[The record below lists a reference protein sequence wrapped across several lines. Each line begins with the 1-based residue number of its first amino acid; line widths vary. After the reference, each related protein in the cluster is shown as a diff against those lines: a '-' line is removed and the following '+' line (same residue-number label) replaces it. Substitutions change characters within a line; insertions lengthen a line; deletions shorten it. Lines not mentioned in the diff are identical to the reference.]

1 MWWIGRRGFLGSLF
15 GALPVLFLPKAPWVW
30 ARAELDPARLRSIAE
45 VALPSSLRPDGTA
58 RVVDAFAAW
67 LAGYRPGAERS
78 HGYGSGSMEILYLP
92 PDPTPRWQAQ
102 LDELDATAQERLGV
116 DFGSAPPDARRVILR
131 ERLAADASSGLA
143 SPAEA
148 DHVAAAL
155 MAFYFDS
162 ADAADLAYGGAI
174 GKETCR
180 SLDTVGE
187 KPAPVGR
194 EARR

>member
-1 MWWIGRRGFLGSLF
+1 MWWIGRRGFLESLF
-15 GALPVLFLPKAPWVW
+15 GALPILFLPRAPWFW
-30 ARAELDPARLRSIAE
+30 ARAELDPARLRGIAE
-45 VALPSSLRPDGTA
+45 VALPSSLGPEGTA

-92 PDPTPRWQAQ
+92 ADPTPRWQAQ
-102 LDELDATAQERLGV
+102 LDELDAAARQRLGG
-116 DFGSAPPDARRVILR
+116 DFGSAPADARRAILR
-131 ERLAADASSGLA
+131 ERLAATASSGLA

-180 SLDTVGE
+180 PLDTVGE
-187 KPAPVGR
+187 KPAPVAR
-194 EARR
+194 EAGR

>member
-1 MWWIGRRGFLGSLF
+1 MSSIGRRGLLKSLLGVF
-15 GALPVLFLPKAPWVW
+15 PALLLPKAPWFW
-30 ARAELDPARLRSIAE
+30 ARAELDPAKLRSIAE
-45 VALPSSLRPDGTA
+45 VALPSSLGAEGTA
-58 RVVDAFAAW
+58 GVVDAFVAW

-78 HGYGSGSMEILYLP
+78 HGYGSGSMEIRYLP

-102 LDELDATAQERLGV
+102 LDELEVAAGQRLST
-116 DFGSAPPDARRVILR
+116 DFASAPPEARRAMLR

-155 MAFYFDS
+155 MAFYFNS

-180 SLDTVGE
+180 PLDTVGE

-194 EARR
+194 EAGR